1 LSDLNPERHFTD
13 SDTMT
18 DAHHLLRTYATTGS
32 EDSFREI
39 VNSYLG
45 LVYSTA
51 LRHVGG
57 DTHLAEDVSQ
67 TVFWDLATHAKS
79 LSVEVMLG
87 GWLHQR
93 AFNVAR
99 TLMRSERRR
108 TVREKEAAEMSLLEE
123 HTAANLARIRPA
135 LDEAIM
141 RLGTD
146 DRLAITLRFLE
157 HRDLRSVGD
166 ALGINDD
173 AAQKRVSRALD
184 KMRIILG
191 RNGVTASAC
200 AIGAALAA
208 QETTAMP
215 IGLAA
220 GITTNVL
227 SKTTGAAAKLTA
239 KTFSMTSFS
248 KAAVTAVLAVTV
260 ATAVHQTLQ
269 ATRSRSAL
277 LSLQQEQTNQDDRMK
292 QLASERD
299 EAQRQLVALRDEK
312 AKSNNKDAELLRLRG
327 EVTRL
332 KRKEANSESQ
342 TQPAASGAM
351 MRLPVISKDS
361 LVNVHKVVSWDEV
374 LVTAGWKQTS
384 STNRLFIF
392 AAPKPGDASDSL
404 TIETHILELPEDQ
417 VGRYGLQD
425 IHPRAS
431 TESGTATT
439 LTRSQFES
447 LLKTANDDAS
457 VRFLGSPSI
466 TTLSGKEIQ
475 VRNSVIKQTPA
486 GDKFDAGQII
496 QILPTIS
503 ADRRSV
509 ELRIIAHPDDL
520 LPLVDVN
527 H

>member
-1 LSDLNPERHFTD
+1 
-13 SDTMT
+13 
-18 DAHHLLRTYATTGS
+18 
-32 EDSFREI
+32 
-39 VNSYLG
+39 
-45 LVYSTA
+45 
-51 LRHVGG
+51 
-57 DTHLAEDVSQ
+57 
-67 TVFWDLATHAKS
+67 
-79 LSVEVMLG
+79 
-87 GWLHQR
+87 
-93 AFNVAR
+93 
-99 TLMRSERRR
+99 
-108 TVREKEAAEMSLLEE
+108 MSLLEE

-141 RLGTD
+141 RLGND
-146 DRLAITLRFLE
+146 DRLAITLRLLE
-157 HRDLRSVGD
+157 RRDLRSVGQ

-184 KMRIILG
+184 KMRVVLG
-191 RNGVTASAC
+191 RNGVTASAG

-260 ATAVHQTLQ
+260 AAAVHETRQ
-269 ATRSRSAL
+269 ATKSRSAL
-277 LSLQQEQTNQDDRMK
+277 LSLQQEQANQDDRMK

-312 AKSNNKDAELLRLRG
+312 AKSNDKDAELLRLRG

-332 KRKEANSESQ
+332 KRKEANPNEASQ
-342 TQPAASGAM
+342 TPPGASGAM
-351 MRLPVISKDS
+351 MRLPVISPDS

-374 LVTAGWKQTS
+374 LVTGGWKQTS

-431 TESGTATT
+431 TESETASI
-439 LTRSQFES
+439 LRRSQFES

-496 QILPTIS
+496 QVLPTIS

-509 ELRIIAHPDDL
+509 DLRIIAHPDDL